1 MLRGE
6 PFDWRA
12 IPVNTVQL
20 LVDVLGPVVVMV
32 AIGALVAQ
40 RLGLN
45 TGTLSKLAYWILGPA
60 FVFNIFSTTTLEA
73 ETAAKLVVAGVA
85 SVLAAGVAGAVL
97 SPVFGLR
104 GSAMSATVMS
114 SAYGNVGNAGLAIC
128 VFALGEDALD
138 RAGVLMVTIM
148 FFGTLLSVWL
158 GTRQTQSS
166 LKAALDALVSP
177 MIVAAIIGFLFNVA
191 NLDTPT
197 VIDRAVSTIAQG
209 LIPVMLLTLG
219 LQLATTGSLQFL
231 RSTGVVTIAKLIVAP
246 IIGWAVA
253 EAFGLTGDDRGV
265 IILQAA
271 MPPAVFCM
279 VLALEHD
286 LEADRTTNDVVVV
299 TIASLLTLPVALTLV
314 T

>member
-1 MLRGE
+1 M
-6 PFDWRA
+6 D
-12 IPVNTVQL
+12 TVQL
-20 LVDVLGPVVVMV
+20 LVDVLGPVVVIV
-32 AIGALVAQ
+32 AIGALVAP
-40 RLGLN
+40 RLGLDAA
-45 TGTLSKLAYWILGPA
+45 TLSKVSYWILGPA
-60 FVFNIFSTTTLEA
+60 FVFNIFATTTLEA
-73 ETAAKLVVAGVA
+73 ETAIKLVIAGAA
-85 SVLAAGVAGAVL
+85 SVIVAAVAGAAL
-97 SPVFGLR
+97 SPLFGLH
-104 GSAMSATVMS
+104 GSALSATVMS

-158 GTRQTQSS
+158 GTRQTQSGI
-166 LKAALDALVSP
+166 KAAFDALVSP
-177 MIVAAIIGFLFNVA
+177 MIAAAIVGFLFNVVDL
-191 NLDTPT
+191 NTP
-197 VIDRAVSTIAQG
+197 VLVDRAVSTIAQG

-219 LQLATTGSLQFL
+219 LQLATTGSLRFL

-246 IIGWAVA
+246 IVGWAVA

-286 LEADRTTNDVVVV
+286 LEADRTTNDVVAV
-299 TIASLLTLPVALTLV
+299 TLASLLTLPIALTLV
-314 T
+314 A

>member
-1 MLRGE
+1 
-6 PFDWRA
+6 
-12 IPVNTVQL
+12 VNTVQL

>member
-1 MLRGE
+1 M
-6 PFDWRA
+6 D
-12 IPVNTVQL
+12 TVQL
-20 LVDVLGPVVVMV
+20 LIDVLGPVVVIV
-32 AIGALVAQ
+32 AIGALVAP
-40 RLGLN
+40 RLGLDAK
-45 TGTLSKLAYWILGPA
+45 TLSKLSYWILGPA

-73 ETAAKLVVAGVA
+73 QTAAKLVAAGAA
-85 SVLAAGVAGAVL
+85 SVVVAALVGAAL
-97 SPVFGLR
+97 SPAFGLR

-128 VFALGEDALD
+128 VFALGDDALD

-166 LKAALDALVSP
+166 LKAAFDALVSP
-177 MIVAAIIGFLFNVA
+177 MIAAAIVGFAFNVVDID
-191 NLDTPT
+191 LPT
-197 VIDRAVSTIAQG
+197 VADRAVSTIAQG
-209 LIPVMLLTLG
+209 LIPVMLITLG
-219 LQLATTGSLQFL
+219 LQLAATGSLRFTK
-231 RSTGVVTIAKLIVAP
+231 STAVVSIAKLIVAP
-246 IIGWAVA
+246 LVGWAVA

-286 LEADRTTNDVVVV
+286 LEADRTTNDVVAV
-299 TIASLLTLPVALTLV
+299 TIASLLTLPIALTLV
-314 T
+314 A

>member
-1 MLRGE
+1 M
-6 PFDWRA
+6 
-12 IPVNTVQL
+12 NTVQL
-20 LVDVLGPVVVMV
+20 LVDVLGPVVVIV
-32 AIGALVAQ
+32 AIGALVAP
-40 RLGLN
+40 RLGLD